1 MMQEWEPSAG
11 IDELCARA
19 ALLAE
24 VRAFLSSRGLLEVD
38 TPLLGR
44 FAITDPTVELF
55 EVATSD
61 GTRFLQSSP
70 EYAMK
75 RLLASGSGDI
85 FQLGKVFRSGEYGGR
100 HNPEFVMLEWYRVD
114 WTHYQLMREVAE
126 LFAETLGLSAWQIWS
141 LEALIHNFCQ
151 INLHDA
157 TELELKVA
165 AVNAG
170 IDVIGDLD
178 KLDYL
183 DLLMT
188 HVVEPGIATWGLIFV
203 VDFLEQQAA
212 LSRVIKQSGNPVAA
226 RFEAYVNGVELAN
239 GYWEESDP
247 DVLTRR
253 FEADNRLR
261 DLRGQATREI
271 DERLISASRAGLPD
285 CAGVAVGFD
294 RLLMLSQGRSEL
306 SQVMP
311 FSWPL
316 A

>member
-1 MMQEWEPSAG
+1 MSEWEPSAG
-11 IDELCARA
+11 IDDLRARA
-19 ALLAE
+19 AMLSE
-24 VRAFLSSRGLLEVD
+24 VRAFLSSRSVLEVD
-38 TPLLGR
+38 TPLLTK
-44 FAITDPTVELF
+44 FAITDPNIELF
-55 EVATSD
+55 EVATPD
-61 GTRFLQSSP
+61 GARFLQSSP

-85 FQLGKVFRSGEYGGR
+85 FQLGKVFRSGEHGGR

-126 LFAETLGLSAWQIWS
+126 LIAQTLRLSTWQIWS
-141 LEALIHNFCQ
+141 FEALLDHFCQ

-157 TELELKVA
+157 TELELKLA
-165 AVNAG
+165 AENAG
-170 IDVIGDLD
+170 IDVVGDLD

-188 HVVEPGIATWGLIFV
+188 HVVEPGIASWGLVFI

-212 LSRVIKQSGNPVAA
+212 LSRIIERGGNSVAA
-226 RFEAYVNGVELAN
+226 RFEAYVHGVELAN
-239 GYWEESDP
+239 GYWEESDA
-247 DVLTRR
+247 DVLVGR
-253 FEADNRLR
+253 FEADNSLR
-261 DLRGQATREI
+261 ASRGQPVREI
-271 DERLISASRAGLPD
+271 DQRLISASRAGVPN

-294 RLLMLSQGRSEL
+294 RLLMLAQGHSEL
-306 SQVMP
+306 AQVMP

>member
-1 MMQEWEPSAG
+1 MSDWEPSAG
-11 IDELCARA
+11 IDELHARA
-19 ALLAE
+19 ALLAKA
-24 VRAFLSSRGLLEVD
+24 RAFLSSRGVLEVD
-38 TPLLGR
+38 TPLLGQ
-44 FAITDPTVELF
+44 FAITDPNIELF
-55 EVATSD
+55 EVATID
-61 GTRFLQSSP
+61 GARFLQSSP

-85 FQLGKVFRSGEYGGR
+85 FQLGKVFRAGEYGGR

-126 LFAETLGLSAWQIWS
+126 LIAETLRLSTWQIWP
-141 LEALIHNFCQ
+141 LEALFDYFCQ

-157 TELELKVA
+157 TEPELKVA

-170 IDVIGDLD
+170 IDLVGDLD

-188 HVVEPGIATWGLIFV
+188 HVVEPGIASWGLVFII
-203 VDFLEQQAA
+203 DFLEQQAA
-212 LSRVIKQSGNPVAA
+212 LSRIIERGGNTVAA
-226 RFEAYVNGVELAN
+226 RFEAYVHGVELAN

-247 DVLTRR
+247 DILTKR
-253 FEADNRLR
+253 FEADNGLR
-261 DLRGQATREI
+261 GSRGQAVREI
-271 DERLISASRAGLPD
+271 DERLISALRAGVPD

-294 RLLMLSQGRSEL
+294 RLLMLSQAQSEL
-306 SQVMP
+306 SRIMP

>member
-1 MMQEWEPSAG
+1 MSEWEPSAG
-11 IDELCARA
+11 VDELRARA
-19 ALLAE
+19 LMLAE
-24 VRAFLSSRGLLEVD
+24 VRAFLSSRSVLEVD
-38 TPLLGR
+38 TPSLGQ
-44 FAITDPTVELF
+44 FAITDPNIELF
-55 EVATSD
+55 EVATPD

-85 FQLGKVFRSGEYGGR
+85 FQLGKVFRSGEHGGR

-126 LFAETLGLSAWQIWS
+126 LIAETLRLSTWQIWS
-141 LEALIHNFCQ
+141 LDALLDHFCQ
-151 INLHDA
+151 VNLHDA
-157 TELELKVA
+157 TKLELKVA
-165 AVNAG
+165 AENAG
-170 IDVIGDLD
+170 IDVVGDLD

-188 HVVEPGIATWGLIFV
+188 HVVEPGIASWGLVFI

-212 LSRVIKQSGNPVAA
+212 LSRIIERGGHSVAA
-226 RFEAYVNGVELAN
+226 RFEAYVHGIELAN

-247 DVLTRR
+247 NILTRR
-253 FEADNRLR
+253 FEADN
-261 DLRGQATREI
+261 DLRASRGQPVREI
-271 DERLISASRAGLPD
+271 DERLISASRAGVPD

-294 RLLMLSQGRSEL
+294 RLLMLAQGRSEL

>member
-1 MMQEWEPSAG
+1 MSEWEPSAG
-11 IDELCARA
+11 IDELRARA
-19 ALLAE
+19 ALLAK
-24 VRAFLSSRGLLEVD
+24 VRAFMSSRSVLEVD
-38 TPLLGR
+38 TPSLGQ
-44 FAITDPTVELF
+44 FAITDPNIELF
-55 EVATSD
+55 EVATPD

-85 FQLGKVFRSGEYGGR
+85 FQLGKVFRSGEHGGR
-100 HNPEFVMLEWYRVD
+100 HNPEFVMLEWYRID

-126 LFAETLGLSAWQIWS
+126 LIAETLRLSTWQIWS
-141 LEALIHNFCQ
+141 LDSLLDHFCQ

-157 TELELKVA
+157 TKLELKVA
-165 AVNAG
+165 ADNAG
-170 IDVIGDLD
+170 IDVVGDLD

-188 HVVEPGIATWGLIFV
+188 HVVEPGIASWGLVFI

-212 LSRVIKQSGNPVAA
+212 LSRIIERGDNSVAA
-226 RFEAYVNGVELAN
+226 RFEAYVHGVELAN

-247 DVLTRR
+247 GVLMGR
-253 FEADNRLR
+253 FEADNDHRVS
-261 DLRGQATREI
+261 RGQPVREI
-271 DERLISASRAGLPD
+271 DERLISASRAGVPD

-294 RLLMLSQGRSEL
+294 RLLMLARRRSEL

>member
-1 MMQEWEPSAG
+1 MSDWEPSAG
-11 IDELCARA
+11 IDDLRARA

-24 VRAFLSSRGLLEVD
+24 VRTFLSSRGALEVD
-38 TPLLGR
+38 TPLLGQ
-44 FAITDPTVELF
+44 FAITDPNIELF
-55 EVATSD
+55 EVATPD

-85 FQLGKVFRSGEYGGR
+85 FQLGKVFRSGEHGGR

-114 WTHYQLMREVAE
+114 WTHYQLMREVAQ
-126 LFAETLGLSAWQIWS
+126 LIAETLRLSTWQIWS
-141 LEALIHNFCQ
+141 LEALLDHFCQ
-151 INLHDA
+151 ITIHDA
-157 TELELKVA
+157 TELELKAA

-170 IDVIGDLD
+170 IDVVGDLD

-188 HVVEPGIATWGLIFV
+188 HIVEPGIASWGLVFI
-203 VDFLEQQAA
+203 VDFLEPQAA
-212 LSRVIKQSGNPVAA
+212 LSRIIERSGNSVAA

-247 DVLTRR
+247 NILTKR
-253 FEADNRLR
+253 FEADNGLR
-261 DLRGQATREI
+261 ASRGQPVREI

-294 RLLMLSQGRSEL
+294 RLLMLAQGRSEL

-311 FSWPL
+311 FSWPH

>member
-1 MMQEWEPSAG
+1 MSEWEPSAG
-11 IDELCARA
+11 IYELRARA
-19 ALLAE
+19 AMLAE
-24 VRAFLSSRGLLEVD
+24 VRAFMSLRSVMEVD
-38 TPLLGR
+38 TPSLGQ
-44 FAITDPTVELF
+44 FAITDPNIELF
-55 EVATSD
+55 EVATPD

-85 FQLGKVFRSGEYGGR
+85 FQLGRVFRSGEHGGR

-126 LFAETLGLSAWQIWS
+126 LIAETLRLSTWQIWS
-141 LEALIHNFCQ
+141 LDALLDHFCQ

-165 AVNAG
+165 TENAG
-170 IDVIGDLD
+170 IDVVGGLD

-188 HVVEPGIATWGLIFV
+188 HVVEPGIASWGLVFI

-212 LSRVIKQSGNPVAA
+212 LSRIIERGGNSVAA
-226 RFEAYVNGVELAN
+226 RFEAYVHGVELAN

-247 DVLTRR
+247 NILTKR
-253 FEADNRLR
+253 FEADNGLR
-261 DLRGQATREI
+261 ASRGQPVREI
-271 DERLISASRAGLPD
+271 DERLISASRAGVPD
-285 CAGVAVGFD
+285 CAGVAVGLD
-294 RLLMLSQGRSEL
+294 RLLMLAQGRSEL

-311 FSWPL
+311 FSWSL

>member
-1 MMQEWEPSAG
+1 MSEWEPSAG
-11 IDELCARA
+11 IDELRARA

-24 VRAFLSSRGLLEVD
+24 VRAFLSSRGVLEVD
-38 TPLLGR
+38 TPSLGQ
-44 FAITDPTVELF
+44 FEITDPNIELF
-55 EVATSD
+55 EGATPD

-85 FQLGKVFRSGEYGGR
+85 FQLGKVFRSGEHGGR
-100 HNPEFVMLEWYRVD
+100 HNPEFVMLEWYRID

-126 LFAETLGLSAWQIWS
+126 LIAETLRLSTWQIWS
-141 LEALIHNFCQ
+141 LDALLDHFCQ

-157 TELELKVA
+157 TKLELKVA
-165 AVNAG
+165 AENAG
-170 IDVIGDLD
+170 IAAVGDLD

-188 HVVEPGIATWGLIFV
+188 HVVEPGIASWGLVFI

-212 LSRVIKQSGNPVAA
+212 LSRVIERGGHSVAA
-226 RFEAYVNGVELAN
+226 RFEAYVHGVELAN

-247 DVLTRR
+247 DVLVGR
-253 FEADNRLR
+253 FAADN
-261 DLRGQATREI
+261 DLRVSRGQPVREI
-271 DERLISASRAGLPD
+271 DERLISASRAGVPD
-285 CAGVAVGFD
+285 SSGVAVGFD
-294 RLLMLSQGRSEL
+294 RLLMLAQGRSDL

>member
-1 MMQEWEPSAG
+1 MSEWEPSAG
-11 IDELCARA
+11 IDELRARA
-19 ALLAE
+19 AMLAE
-24 VRAFLSSRGLLEVD
+24 VRAFLSSRGVLEVD
-38 TPLLGR
+38 TPSLGQ
-44 FAITDPTVELF
+44 FAITDPNIELF
-55 EVATSD
+55 EVATPD

-85 FQLGKVFRSGEYGGR
+85 FQLGKVFRSGEHGGR
-100 HNPEFVMLEWYRVD
+100 HNPEFVMLEWYRID

-126 LFAETLGLSAWQIWS
+126 LIAETLRLSTWQIWP
-141 LEALIHNFCQ
+141 LDALLDHFCQ

-165 AVNAG
+165 AENAG
-170 IDVIGDLD
+170 IDVVGDLD

-188 HVVEPGIATWGLIFV
+188 QVVEPGIASWGLVFI

-212 LSRVIKQSGNPVAA
+212 LSRIIERGDNSVAA
-226 RFEAYVNGVELAN
+226 RFEAYVHGVELAN

-247 DVLTRR
+247 DVLTKR
-253 FEADNRLR
+253 FEADNSVRVS
-261 DLRGQATREI
+261 RGQPVREI
-271 DERLISASRAGLPD
+271 DERLISASRAGVPD
-285 CAGVAVGFD
+285 CAGVAIGFD
-294 RLLMLSQGRSEL
+294 RLLMLAQGRSEL
-306 SQVMP
+306 SQVMS

>member
-1 MMQEWEPSAG
+1 MSDWEPSAG
-11 IDELCARA
+11 IDKLRARA
-19 ALLAE
+19 ALLAG
-24 VRAFLSSRGLLEVD
+24 VRTFLSSRGVLEVD

-44 FAITDPTVELF
+44 FAITDPNIELF
-55 EVATSD
+55 EVATPD

-100 HNPEFVMLEWYRVD
+100 HNPEFVMLEWYRVG

-126 LFAETLGLSAWQIWS
+126 LIAETLRLSTWQIWS
-141 LEALIHNFCQ
+141 LEALFDHFCH
-151 INLHDA
+151 INLHAA

-165 AVNAG
+165 VMNAR
-170 IDVIGDLD
+170 IDVVGDLD

-188 HVVEPGIATWGLIFV
+188 HVVEPGIASWGLVFI
-203 VDFLEQQAA
+203 VDFPIQQAA
-212 LSRVIKQSGNPVAA
+212 LSRIIDRGDNPVAA
-226 RFEAYVNGVELAN
+226 RFEAYVHGVELAN

-247 DVLTRR
+247 DILTKR
-253 FEADNRLR
+253 FEADNGLR
-261 DLRGQATREI
+261 ASRGQAAREI
-271 DERLISASRAGLPD
+271 DERLISASRAGVPG

-294 RLLMLSQGRSEL
+294 RLLMLAQGRSEL

>member
-1 MMQEWEPSAG
+1 MSEWEPSAG
-11 IDELCARA
+11 IYELRARA
-19 ALLAE
+19 AMLAE
-24 VRAFLSSRGLLEVD
+24 VRAFMSSRSVMEVD
-38 TPLLGR
+38 TPSLGQ
-44 FAITDPTVELF
+44 FAITDPNIELF
-55 EVATSD
+55 EVATPD

-85 FQLGKVFRSGEYGGR
+85 FQLGKVFRSGEHGGR

-126 LFAETLGLSAWQIWS
+126 LIAETLRLSTWQIWS
-141 LEALIHNFCQ
+141 LDALLDHFCQ

-165 AVNAG
+165 TENAG
-170 IDVIGDLD
+170 IDVVGDLD

-188 HVVEPGIATWGLIFV
+188 HVVEPGIASWGLVFI

-212 LSRVIKQSGNPVAA
+212 LSRIIERSGNSVAA
-226 RFEAYVNGVELAN
+226 RFEAYVHGVELAN

-247 DVLTRR
+247 NILTKR
-253 FEADNRLR
+253 FEADNGLR
-261 DLRGQATREI
+261 ASRGQPVREI
-271 DERLISASRAGLPD
+271 DERLISASRAGVPD

-294 RLLMLSQGRSEL
+294 RLLMLAQGRSEL

-311 FSWPL
+311 FSWSL

>member
-1 MMQEWEPSAG
+1 MSEWEPSAG
-11 IDELCARA
+11 IDELRARA
-19 ALLAE
+19 ALLAR
-24 VRAFLSSRGLLEVD
+24 VRAFMSSRSVLEVD
-38 TPLLGR
+38 TPSLGQ
-44 FAITDPTVELF
+44 FAITDPNIELF
-55 EVATSD
+55 EVATPD

-85 FQLGKVFRSGEYGGR
+85 FQLGKVFRSGEHGGR
-100 HNPEFVMLEWYRVD
+100 HNPEFVMLEWYRID

-126 LFAETLGLSAWQIWS
+126 LIAETLRLSTWQIWS
-141 LEALIHNFCQ
+141 LDSLLDHFCQ

-157 TELELKVA
+157 TKLELKVA
-165 AVNAG
+165 AENAG
-170 IDVIGDLD
+170 IDVVGDLD

-188 HVVEPGIATWGLIFV
+188 HVVEPGIASWGLVFI

-212 LSRVIKQSGNPVAA
+212 LSRIIERGDNSVAA
-226 RFEAYVNGVELAN
+226 RFEAYVHGVELAN

-247 DVLTRR
+247 DVLMGR
-253 FEADNRLR
+253 FEADNDHRVS
-261 DLRGQATREI
+261 RGQPVREI
-271 DERLISASRAGLPD
+271 DERLISASRAGVPD

-294 RLLMLSQGRSEL
+294 RLLMLARGRSEL
-306 SQVMP
+306 CQVMP

>member
-1 MMQEWEPSAG
+1 MSDWEPSAG
-11 IDELCARA
+11 IDELRARA
-19 ALLAE
+19 DLLAG
-24 VRAFLSSRGLLEVD
+24 VRAFLSSRGVLEVD

-44 FAITDPTVELF
+44 FAITDPNIELF
-55 EVATSD
+55 EVATPD

-85 FQLGKVFRSGEYGGR
+85 FQLGKVFRSGEHGGR
-100 HNPEFVMLEWYRVD
+100 HNPEFVMLEWYRVG

-126 LFAETLGLSAWQIWS
+126 LIAETLRFSTWQIWS
-141 LEALIHNFCQ
+141 LEALFDHFCQ
-151 INLHDA
+151 INLHEA

-165 AVNAG
+165 VVNAS
-170 IDVIGDLD
+170 IDVVGDLD

-188 HVVEPGIATWGLIFV
+188 HVVEPGIASWGLVFI
-203 VDFLEQQAA
+203 VDFPTQQAA
-212 LSRVIKQSGNPVAA
+212 LSRIIERGDNPVAA
-226 RFEAYVNGVELAN
+226 RFEAYVQGVELAN

-247 DVLTRR
+247 DILTKR
-253 FEADNRLR
+253 FEADNGLR
-261 DLRGQATREI
+261 ASRGQAARKI
-271 DERLISASRAGLPD
+271 DERLIRALRAGVPD

-294 RLLMLSQGRSEL
+294 RLLMIAQGWSEL

>member
-1 MMQEWEPSAG
+1 MSEWEPSAG
-11 IDELCARA
+11 IYELRARA
-19 ALLAE
+19 AMLAE
-24 VRAFLSSRGLLEVD
+24 VRAFMSSRSVMEVD
-38 TPLLGR
+38 TPSLGQ
-44 FAITDPTVELF
+44 FAITDPNIELF
-55 EVATSD
+55 EVATPD

-85 FQLGKVFRSGEYGGR
+85 FQLGKVFRSGEHGGR

-126 LFAETLGLSAWQIWS
+126 LIAETLRLSTWQIWS
-141 LEALIHNFCQ
+141 LDALLDHFCQ

-165 AVNAG
+165 AENAG
-170 IDVIGDLD
+170 IDVVGDLD

-188 HVVEPGIATWGLIFV
+188 HVGEPGIASWGLVFI

-212 LSRVIKQSGNPVAA
+212 LARIIERGGDSVAA
-226 RFEAYVNGVELAN
+226 RFEAYVHGVELAN

-247 DVLTRR
+247 NILTKR
-253 FEADNRLR
+253 FEADNGLR
-261 DLRGQATREI
+261 ASRGQPVREI
-271 DERLISASRAGLPD
+271 DERLISASRAGVLDHARGPRRR
-285 CAGVAVGFD
+285 CHGRGAWYVACGV
-294 RLLMLSQGRSEL
+294 LNYLS
-306 SQVMP
+306 
-311 FSWPL
+311 
-316 A
+316 

>member
-1 MMQEWEPSAG
+1 MSEWEPSAG
-11 IDELCARA
+11 IDELRARA
-19 ALLAE
+19 ALLAK
-24 VRAFLSSRGLLEVD
+24 VRAFMSSRSVLEVD
-38 TPLLGR
+38 TPSLGQ
-44 FAITDPTVELF
+44 FAITDPNIELF
-55 EVATSD
+55 EVATPD

-85 FQLGKVFRSGEYGGR
+85 FQLGKVFRSGEHGGR
-100 HNPEFVMLEWYRVD
+100 HNPEFVMLEWYRID

-126 LFAETLGLSAWQIWS
+126 LIAETLRLSTWQIWS
-141 LEALIHNFCQ
+141 LDSLLDHFCQ

-157 TELELKVA
+157 TKLELKVA
-165 AVNAG
+165 AENAG
-170 IDVIGDLD
+170 IDVVGDLD

-188 HVVEPGIATWGLIFV
+188 HVVEPGIASWGLVFI

-212 LSRVIKQSGNPVAA
+212 LSRIIERGDNSVAA
-226 RFEAYVNGVELAN
+226 RFEAYVHGIELAN

-247 DVLTRR
+247 DVLVGR
-253 FEADNRLR
+253 FEADNGLR
-261 DLRGQATREI
+261 ASRGQPVREI
-271 DERLISASRAGLPD
+271 DQRLISASRAGVPN

-294 RLLMLSQGRSEL
+294 RLLMLAQGHSEL

>member
-1 MMQEWEPSAG
+1 MSEWEPSAG
-11 IDELCARA
+11 IYELRARA
-19 ALLAE
+19 AMLAE
-24 VRAFLSSRGLLEVD
+24 VRAFMSLRSVMEVD
-38 TPLLGR
+38 TPSLGQ
-44 FAITDPTVELF
+44 FAITDPNIELF
-55 EVATSD
+55 EVATPD

-85 FQLGKVFRSGEYGGR
+85 FQLGKVFRSGEHGGR

-126 LFAETLGLSAWQIWS
+126 LIAETLRLSTWQIWS
-141 LEALIHNFCQ
+141 LDALLDHFCQ

-157 TELELKVA
+157 AELELKVA
-165 AVNAG
+165 AENAG
-170 IDVIGDLD
+170 IDVVGDLD

-188 HVVEPGIATWGLIFV
+188 HVVEPGIASWGLVFI

-212 LSRVIKQSGNPVAA
+212 LSRIIERGGNSVAA
-226 RFEAYVNGVELAN
+226 RFEAYVHGVELAN

-247 DVLTRR
+247 NILTKR
-253 FEADNRLR
+253 FEADNGLR
-261 DLRGQATREI
+261 ASRGQPVREI
-271 DERLISASRAGLPD
+271 DERLISASRAGVPD

-294 RLLMLSQGRSEL
+294 RLLMLAQGRSEL

-311 FSWPL
+311 FSWSL

>member
-1 MMQEWEPSAG
+1 MSEWEPSAG
-11 IDELCARA
+11 IDELRARA
-19 ALLAE
+19 AMLAE
-24 VRAFLSSRGLLEVD
+24 VRAFMSSRSVMEVD
-38 TPLLGR
+38 TPSLGQ
-44 FAITDPTVELF
+44 FAITDPNIELF
-55 EVATSD
+55 EVATPD

-85 FQLGKVFRSGEYGGR
+85 FQLGRVFRSGEHGGR

-126 LFAETLGLSAWQIWS
+126 LIAETLRLSTWQIWS
-141 LEALIHNFCQ
+141 LDALLDHFCQ

-157 TELELKVA
+157 AELELKVA
-165 AVNAG
+165 AENAG
-170 IDVIGDLD
+170 IDVVGDLD

-188 HVVEPGIATWGLIFV
+188 HVVEPGIASWGLVFI

-212 LSRVIKQSGNPVAA
+212 LSRIIERSGNSVAA
-226 RFEAYVNGVELAN
+226 RFEAYVHGVELAN

-247 DVLTRR
+247 NILMRR
-253 FEADNRLR
+253 FEADN
-261 DLRGQATREI
+261 DLRASRGQPVRKI
-271 DERLISASRAGLPD
+271 DERLISASRAGVPD

-294 RLLMLSQGRSEL
+294 RLLMLAQGRSEL

-311 FSWPL
+311 FSWAL

>member
-1 MMQEWEPSAG
+1 MSEWEPSAG
-11 IDELCARA
+11 IYELRARA
-19 ALLAE
+19 AMLAE
-24 VRAFLSSRGLLEVD
+24 VRAFMSLRSVMEVD
-38 TPLLGR
+38 TPSLGQ
-44 FAITDPTVELF
+44 FAITDPNIELF
-55 EVATSD
+55 EVATPD

-85 FQLGKVFRSGEYGGR
+85 FQLGRVFRSGEHGGR

-126 LFAETLGLSAWQIWS
+126 LIAETLRLSTWQIWS
-141 LEALIHNFCQ
+141 LDALLDHFCQ

-165 AVNAG
+165 TENAG
-170 IDVIGDLD
+170 IDVVGDLD

-188 HVVEPGIATWGLIFV
+188 HVVEPGIASWGLVFI

-212 LSRVIKQSGNPVAA
+212 LSRIIERGGNSVAA
-226 RFEAYVNGVELAN
+226 RFEAYVHGVELAN

-247 DVLTRR
+247 NILTKR
-253 FEADNRLR
+253 FEADNGLR
-261 DLRGQATREI
+261 ASRGQPVREI
-271 DERLISASRAGLPD
+271 DERLISASRAGVPD
-285 CAGVAVGFD
+285 CAGVAVGLD
-294 RLLMLSQGRSEL
+294 RLLMLAQGRSEL

-311 FSWPL
+311 FSWSL

>member
-1 MMQEWEPSAG
+1 MSEWEPSAG
-11 IDELCARA
+11 IDELRARA
-19 ALLAE
+19 AMLAE
-24 VRAFLSSRGLLEVD
+24 VRAFLSSRGVLEVD
-38 TPLLGR
+38 TPSLGQ
-44 FAITDPTVELF
+44 FAITDPNIELF
-55 EVATSD
+55 EVATPD

-85 FQLGKVFRSGEYGGR
+85 FQLGKVFRSGEHGGR
-100 HNPEFVMLEWYRVD
+100 HNPEFVMLEWYRID

-126 LFAETLGLSAWQIWS
+126 LIAETLRLSTWQIWS
-141 LEALIHNFCQ
+141 LDALLDHFCQ

-157 TELELKVA
+157 TKLELKVA

-170 IDVIGDLD
+170 IDVVGDLD

-188 HVVEPGIATWGLIFV
+188 HIVEPGIASWGLVFI

-212 LSRVIKQSGNPVAA
+212 LSRIIERSGNSVAA
-226 RFEAYVNGVELAN
+226 RFEAYVHGVELAN

-247 DVLTRR
+247 HVLAGR
-253 FEADNRLR
+253 FEADNDIRAS
-261 DLRGQATREI
+261 RGQPAREI
-271 DERLISASRAGLPD
+271 DERLISASRAGVPD

-294 RLLMLSQGRSEL
+294 RLLMLAQGRSEL

>member
-1 MMQEWEPSAG
+1 MSEWEPSAG
-11 IDELCARA
+11 IYELRARA
-19 ALLAE
+19 AMLAE
-24 VRAFLSSRGLLEVD
+24 VRAFMSSRSVMEVD
-38 TPLLGR
+38 TPSLGQ
-44 FAITDPTVELF
+44 FAITDPNIELF
-55 EVATSD
+55 EVATPD

-85 FQLGKVFRSGEYGGR
+85 FQLGRVFRSGEHGGR

-126 LFAETLGLSAWQIWS
+126 LIGETLRLSTWQIWS
-141 LEALIHNFCQ
+141 LDALLDHFCQ

-165 AVNAG
+165 AENAG
-170 IDVIGDLD
+170 IDVVGDLD

-188 HVVEPGIATWGLIFV
+188 HVVEPGIASWGLVFI

-212 LSRVIKQSGNPVAA
+212 LARIIERGGDSVAA
-226 RFEAYVNGVELAN
+226 RFEAYVHGVELAN

-247 DVLTRR
+247 NILTKR
-253 FEADNRLR
+253 FEADNGLR
-261 DLRGQATREI
+261 ASRGQPVREI
-271 DERLISASRAGLPD
+271 DERLISASRAGVPD
-285 CAGVAVGFD
+285 CAGVAVGLD
-294 RLLMLSQGRSEL
+294 RLLMLAQGRSEL

-311 FSWPL
+311 FSWSL

>member
-1 MMQEWEPSAG
+1 MSEWEPSAG
-11 IDELCARA
+11 IYELRARA
-19 ALLAE
+19 AMLAE
-24 VRAFLSSRGLLEVD
+24 VRAFMSLRSVMEVD
-38 TPLLGR
+38 TPSLGQ
-44 FAITDPTVELF
+44 FAITDPNIELF
-55 EVATSD
+55 EVATPD

-85 FQLGKVFRSGEYGGR
+85 FQLGKVFRSGEHGGR

-126 LFAETLGLSAWQIWS
+126 LIAETLRLSTWQIWS
-141 LEALIHNFCQ
+141 LDALLDHFCQ

-165 AVNAG
+165 AENAG
-170 IDVIGDLD
+170 IDVVGDLD

-188 HVVEPGIATWGLIFV
+188 HVVEPGIASWGLVFI

-212 LSRVIKQSGNPVAA
+212 LSRIIERSGNSVAA
-226 RFEAYVNGVELAN
+226 RFEAYVHGIELAN

-247 DVLTRR
+247 NILMRR
-253 FEADNRLR
+253 FEADN
-261 DLRGQATREI
+261 DLRASRGQPVRKI
-271 DERLISASRAGLPD
+271 DERLISASRAGVPD

-294 RLLMLSQGRSEL
+294 RLLMLAQGRSEL

-311 FSWPL
+311 FSWAL

>member
-1 MMQEWEPSAG
+1 MSEWEPSAG
-11 IDELCARA
+11 IYELRARA
-19 ALLAE
+19 AMLAE
-24 VRAFLSSRGLLEVD
+24 VRAFMSLRSVMEVD
-38 TPLLGR
+38 TPSLGQ
-44 FAITDPTVELF
+44 FAITDPNIELF
-55 EVATSD
+55 EVATPD

-85 FQLGKVFRSGEYGGR
+85 FQLGRVFRSGEHGGR

-126 LFAETLGLSAWQIWS
+126 LIAETLRLSTWQIWS
-141 LEALIHNFCQ
+141 LDALLDHFCQ

-165 AVNAG
+165 TENAG
-170 IDVIGDLD
+170 IDVVGGLD

-188 HVVEPGIATWGLIFV
+188 HVVEPGIASWGLVFI

-212 LSRVIKQSGNPVAA
+212 LSRIIERSGNSVAA
-226 RFEAYVNGVELAN
+226 RFEAYVHGVELAN

-247 DVLTRR
+247 NILMRR
-253 FEADNRLR
+253 FEADN
-261 DLRGQATREI
+261 DLRASRGQPVRKI
-271 DERLISASRAGLPD
+271 DERLISASRAGVPD

-294 RLLMLSQGRSEL
+294 RLLMLAQGRSEL

-311 FSWPL
+311 FSWAL

>member
-1 MMQEWEPSAG
+1 MSEWEPSAG
-11 IDELCARA
+11 IYELRARA
-19 ALLAE
+19 AMLAE
-24 VRAFLSSRGLLEVD
+24 VRAFMSLRSVMEVD
-38 TPLLGR
+38 TPSLGQ
-44 FAITDPTVELF
+44 FAITDPNIELF
-55 EVATSD
+55 EVATPD

-85 FQLGKVFRSGEYGGR
+85 FQLGRVFRSGEHGGR

-126 LFAETLGLSAWQIWS
+126 LIAETLRLSTWQIWS
-141 LEALIHNFCQ
+141 LDALLDHFCQ

-165 AVNAG
+165 TENAG
-170 IDVIGDLD
+170 IDVVGGLD

-188 HVVEPGIATWGLIFV
+188 HVVEPGIASWGLVFI

-212 LSRVIKQSGNPVAA
+212 LSRIIERSGNSVAA
-226 RFEAYVNGVELAN
+226 RFEAYVHGIELAN

-247 DVLTRR
+247 NILMRR
-253 FEADNRLR
+253 FEADN
-261 DLRGQATREI
+261 DLRASRGQPVRKI
-271 DERLISASRAGLPD
+271 DERLISASRAGVPD

-294 RLLMLSQGRSEL
+294 RLLMLAQGRSEL

-311 FSWPL
+311 FSWAL

>member
-1 MMQEWEPSAG
+1 MSDWEPSTG
-11 IDELCARA
+11 IDELRARA
-19 ALLAE
+19 ALLAG
-24 VRAFLSSRGLLEVD
+24 VRAFLSSRGVLEVD

-44 FAITDPTVELF
+44 FAITDPNIELF
-55 EVATSD
+55 EVATPD

-85 FQLGKVFRSGEYGGR
+85 FQLGKVFRYGEHGGR
-100 HNPEFVMLEWYRVD
+100 HNPEFVMLEWYRVG

-126 LFAETLGLSAWQIWS
+126 LIAETLRLSTWQIWS
-141 LEALIHNFCQ
+141 LEALFDHFCR
-151 INLHDA
+151 INLHEA

-170 IDVIGDLD
+170 IDVVGDLD
-178 KLDYL
+178 TLDYL

-188 HVVEPGIATWGLIFV
+188 HIVEPGIASWGLVFI
-203 VDFLEQQAA
+203 VDFAKQQAA
-212 LSRVIKQSGNPVAA
+212 LSRIIERGDNPVAA
-226 RFEAYVNGVELAN
+226 RFEAYVRGVEVAN
-239 GYWEESDP
+239 GYWEEWDP
-247 DVLTRR
+247 DILTKR
-253 FEADNRLR
+253 FEADNGLR
-261 DLRGQATREI
+261 ASRGQVVREI
-271 DERLISASRAGLPD
+271 DERLISASRAGVPD

-294 RLLMLSQGRSEL
+294 RLLMLAQGRSEL

>member
-1 MMQEWEPSAG
+1 MSEWEPSAG
-11 IDELCARA
+11 IDDLRARA
-19 ALLAE
+19 AMLSE
-24 VRAFLSSRGLLEVD
+24 VRAFLSSRSVLEVD
-38 TPLLGR
+38 TPLLGQ
-44 FAITDPTVELF
+44 FAITDPNIELF
-55 EVATSD
+55 EVATPD
-61 GTRFLQSSP
+61 GARFLQSSP

-85 FQLGKVFRSGEYGGR
+85 FQLGKVFRSGEHGGR

-126 LFAETLGLSAWQIWS
+126 LIAQTLRLSTWQIWS
-141 LEALIHNFCQ
+141 FEALLNHFCQ

-165 AVNAG
+165 AENAG
-170 IDVIGDLD
+170 IDVVGGLD

-188 HVVEPGIATWGLIFV
+188 HVVEPGIASWGLVFI

-212 LSRVIKQSGNPVAA
+212 LSRIIERGGNSVAA
-226 RFEAYVNGVELAN
+226 RFEAYVHGVELAN
-239 GYWEESDP
+239 GYWEESDA
-247 DVLTRR
+247 DVLVGR
-253 FEADNRLR
+253 FEADNGLR
-261 DLRGQATREI
+261 ASRGQPVREI
-271 DERLISASRAGLPD
+271 DQRLISASRAGVPN

-294 RLLMLSQGRSEL
+294 RLLMLAQGHSEL

>member
-1 MMQEWEPSAG
+1 MSEWEPSAG
-11 IDELCARA
+11 IDELRARA
-19 ALLAE
+19 AMLAD
-24 VRAFLSSRGLLEVD
+24 VRAFLSSRSVLEVD
-38 TPLLGR
+38 TPSLGQ
-44 FAITDPTVELF
+44 FAITDPNIELF
-55 EVATSD
+55 EVATPD

-85 FQLGKVFRSGEYGGR
+85 FQLGKVFRAGEHGGR
-100 HNPEFVMLEWYRVD
+100 HKPEFVLLEWYRVD

-126 LFAETLGLSAWQIWS
+126 LIAETLRFSTWQIWS
-141 LEALIHNFCQ
+141 LSALLDHFCQ

-165 AVNAG
+165 AENAG
-170 IDVIGDLD
+170 IDVVGDLD

-188 HVVEPGIATWGLIFV
+188 HVVEPGIESWGLVFI

-212 LSRVIKQSGNPVAA
+212 LSRIIERGGHSVAA
-226 RFEAYVNGVELAN
+226 RFEAYVQGVELAN

-247 DVLTRR
+247 NILTRR
-253 FEADNRLR
+253 FEADNGLR
-261 DLRGQATREI
+261 ASRGQPVREI
-271 DERLISASRAGLPD
+271 DERLISASRAGVPD

-294 RLLMLSQGRSEL
+294 RLLMLSQVRSEL